1 MQMEKLGHFLFTYL
15 RDRGVKH
22 CFGIPGDYII
32 PLYVDL
38 EATEG
43 IEAVVATHEPCA
55 AFSADAYGRQTGLG
69 VLLATY
75 GVGAFNA
82 LNGVAGAYAERSP
95 LVVISGGPP
104 RGYSHGSDLFEPLK
118 HHVVRTPSD
127 QLEVYQRVTDLALR
141 IEAPEQ
147 AAPFIR
153 RVVLHAERTKL
164 PVYLEIP
171 TDLMTAQIPV
181 DGDADGAG
189 ANGAV
194 GGTMD
199 QEILAH
205 AVQTFSDRMARAQR
219 PVLLIGEEVSRYQLE
234 PVIQR
239 LMNTHGAPTA
249 MTVLGKGALAEGQP
263 GVLGVY
269 AGVMTPDPDVRAMV
283 EQADLVVMLGAK
295 VTDVNCGVFT
305 ADLHRDRM
313 LIAKTGWV
321 GDGYRRYTAE
331 LPFPAFLQALVGSS
345 PVQVD
350 VSAPLPVL
358 KAPGPAPAGQ
368 EAGISLMDRYLQ
380 VINDDLRADDVVVAD
395 TGDACYGSLFF
406 RTQRLRGYLAPTFYN
421 TMGFAVPAALGAQL
435 AEPGS
440 RPVVLVGDGAFQM
453 TGLEMANMVRQGLDP
468 IILLFNNGGFG
479 MQRIFADG
487 AFNDHGEW
495 RYGRMTDL
503 LGGGQSWQVKDPA
516 ELTAALASARDYR
529 LGPSLIEVLLPKG
542 VISTGLRIMGEA
554 LTREKQ
560 GSCPMSPAGA
570 EACEHESKCAYCR
583 AAVWR

>member
-1 MQMEKLGHFLFTYL
+1 MKLEKLGHHLFTYL

-32 PLYVDL
+32 PLYADL

-95 LVVISGGPP
+95 LLVISGGPP
-104 RGYSHGSDLFEPLK
+104 RGYNHGSDLFEPLK

-141 IEAPEQ
+141 MESPKD
-147 AAPFIR
+147 AAPFIHR
-153 RVVLHAERTKL
+153 AAEHAVRAKL

-171 TDLMTAQIPV
+171 TDMMTAQIPV
-181 DGDADGAG
+181 DGAKLSTRGGDATDR
-189 ANGAV
+189 
-194 GGTMD
+194 
-199 QEILAH
+199 QILAH
-205 AVQTFSDRMARAQR
+205 AVHTFSDRMAQAQR
-219 PVLLIGEEVSRYQLE
+219 PVLLIGEEVSRYRLE
-234 PVIQR
+234 SAVLR
-239 LMNTHGAPTA
+239 LMRAQGALTA

-269 AGVMTPDPDVRAMV
+269 AGVMTPDPDVRALV
-283 EQADLVVMLGAK
+283 EQSDLVVMLGAK

-305 ADLHRDRM
+305 ADLHRDRV

-321 GDGYRRYTAE
+321 GDGYRRYAAE
-331 LPFPAFLQALVGSS
+331 LPFPEFLQALVGSF
-345 PVQVD
+345 PVQAD
-350 VSAPLPVL
+350 RKEALPVL
-358 KAPGPAPAGQ
+358 EAPGPAPAGQ
-368 EAGISLMDRYLQ
+368 ETKMSLMDHYLQ
-380 VINDDLRADDVVVAD
+380 TINDDLREEDVVVAD

-406 RTQRLRGYLAPTFYN
+406 RTRRQLGYLAPTFYN

-435 AEPGS
+435 ADPEV

-453 TGLEMANMVRQGLDP
+453 TGLEMANMVRSKLDP
-468 IILLFNNGGFG
+468 IIVLFNNGGFG

-495 RYGRMTDL
+495 HYGRMVDF
-503 LGGGQSWQVKDPA
+503 LGGGRSWQVKDPA
-516 ELTAALASARDYR
+516 ALKAALAEAREYR
-529 LGPSLIEVLLPKG
+529 SGPSLIEALLPKG

-554 LTREKQ
+554 LTREKK
-560 GSCPMSPAGA
+560 GSCPMAPAGA
-570 EACEHESKCAYCR
+570 ESCQHQSKCAYCR